1 MDGIASPKPGPQNQ
15 TFERSSVLGRRA
27 ERVLVHKIQLLN
39 LPTTDASVVLST
51 RFRTYF
57 PNKDCL
63 STMIF

>member
-15 TFERSSVLGRRA
+15 TFERSSVMGRRA

-51 RFRTYF
+51 RFRT
-57 PNKDCL
+57 
-63 STMIF
+63 